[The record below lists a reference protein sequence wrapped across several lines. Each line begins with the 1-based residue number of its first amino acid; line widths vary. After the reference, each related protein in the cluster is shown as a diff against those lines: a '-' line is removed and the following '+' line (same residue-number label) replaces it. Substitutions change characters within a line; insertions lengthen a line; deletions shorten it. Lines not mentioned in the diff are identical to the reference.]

1 MQEIRDA
8 AEVKRA
14 GKEKEKASK
23 KRKQE
28 NVAPNGMAPNDVP
41 TQTKQCKT
49 K

>member
-28 NVAPNGMAPNDVP
+28 NVAPNDVP
-41 TQTKQCKT
+41 TRTK
-49 K
+49 